1 MKDDNNEKEENKIN
15 KEKEFSFSSNQITVV
30 TNSGYK
36 LASLHLDKN
45 FFENLLVLEM
55 ELEDEFAMEKLFELI
70 KQYSIA
76 IEYYLQNDQSKAK
89 AYQNR
94 MEYLLTNKDT
104 LMQLKR
110 QNDKKNNTNN
120 TNNINTDSNEKNTK
134 MEKRRR
140 LNTKIKSQ
148 LNSKKGEIKLR
159 QDDINLEDLSK
170 KVSKFLS
177 SSSKKAEN
185 KDKGK
190 SIINEDLEKQSSNWR
205 ERLKLKKKI
214 SSDRLSIKPSGI
226 GARYQSYGVIE
237 VSPSLSDFY
246 KNQNEGKKTSPFEEL
261 YGKKESIN
269 LDKTNEN
276 KIEEIKEETNE
287 ENKINEEPNKE
298 NLNVEEKKEEKNN
311 LEENNKNEIK
321 EENINNEDKKEE
333 TEKNGNI
340 IIIEEEKEENNVND
354 KKPEENSKE
363 IKTEENKDEKKEET
377 PEDILAQKEQRKNS
391 IEKAI
396 ESSVIEPE
404 KKITEDNSQAQFL
417 FPMKRRVSLTEE
429 DLKIKP
435 DEEISTSIKS
445 QIFSLISIIS
455 DLNTKYKS
463 KDEIDNEEDEESD
476 FSNSNK
482 NLIITKPD
490 NNNSSNNL
498 DKIPAKYREIY
509 KAIEER
515 IEIYINKFNQT
526 FYQEIFEQF
535 SSGLKGLYEQKYKK
549 YIEIRNE
556 YHNQIKENEYLLE
569 IDDNLTKEK
578 KEEIQQTIE
587 SLNEEQQHQIDIVED
602 EFNKKISDK
611 LSEFKMTRF
620 KHNSGIQLLEEE
632 VKLDIY
638 SLINE
643 AF

>member
-205 ERLKLKKKI
+205 ERLKLKKK
-214 SSDRLSIKPSGI
+214 
-226 GARYQSYGVIE
+226 
-237 VSPSLSDFY
+237 
-246 KNQNEGKKTSPFEEL
+246 
-261 YGKKESIN
+261 
-269 LDKTNEN
+269 
-276 KIEEIKEETNE
+276 
-287 ENKINEEPNKE
+287 
-298 NLNVEEKKEEKNN
+298 
-311 LEENNKNEIK
+311 
-321 EENINNEDKKEE
+321 
-333 TEKNGNI
+333 
-340 IIIEEEKEENNVND
+340 
-354 KKPEENSKE
+354 
-363 IKTEENKDEKKEET
+363 
-377 PEDILAQKEQRKNS
+377 
-391 IEKAI
+391 
-396 ESSVIEPE
+396 
-404 KKITEDNSQAQFL
+404 
-417 FPMKRRVSLTEE
+417 
-429 DLKIKP
+429 
-435 DEEISTSIKS
+435 
-445 QIFSLISIIS
+445 
-455 DLNTKYKS
+455 
-463 KDEIDNEEDEESD
+463 
-476 FSNSNK
+476 
-482 NLIITKPD
+482 
-490 NNNSSNNL
+490 
-498 DKIPAKYREIY
+498 
-509 KAIEER
+509 
-515 IEIYINKFNQT
+515 
-526 FYQEIFEQF
+526 
-535 SSGLKGLYEQKYKK
+535 
-549 YIEIRNE
+549 
-556 YHNQIKENEYLLE
+556 
-569 IDDNLTKEK
+569 
-578 KEEIQQTIE
+578 
-587 SLNEEQQHQIDIVED
+587 
-602 EFNKKISDK
+602 
-611 LSEFKMTRF
+611 
-620 KHNSGIQLLEEE
+620 
-632 VKLDIY
+632 
-638 SLINE
+638 
-643 AF
+643 

>member
-120 TNNINTDSNEKNTK
+120 INTDSNEKNTK

-205 ERLKLKKKI
+205 ERLKLKKK
-214 SSDRLSIKPSGI
+214 
-226 GARYQSYGVIE
+226 
-237 VSPSLSDFY
+237 
-246 KNQNEGKKTSPFEEL
+246 
-261 YGKKESIN
+261 
-269 LDKTNEN
+269 N
-276 KIEEIKEETNE
+276 K
-287 ENKINEEPNKE
+287 
-298 NLNVEEKKEEKNN
+298 
-311 LEENNKNEIK
+311 
-321 EENINNEDKKEE
+321 
-333 TEKNGNI
+333 
-340 IIIEEEKEENNVND
+340 
-354 KKPEENSKE
+354 
-363 IKTEENKDEKKEET
+363 
-377 PEDILAQKEQRKNS
+377 
-391 IEKAI
+391 
-396 ESSVIEPE
+396 
-404 KKITEDNSQAQFL
+404 
-417 FPMKRRVSLTEE
+417 
-429 DLKIKP
+429 
-435 DEEISTSIKS
+435 
-445 QIFSLISIIS
+445 
-455 DLNTKYKS
+455 
-463 KDEIDNEEDEESD
+463 
-476 FSNSNK
+476 
-482 NLIITKPD
+482 
-490 NNNSSNNL
+490 
-498 DKIPAKYREIY
+498 
-509 KAIEER
+509 
-515 IEIYINKFNQT
+515 
-526 FYQEIFEQF
+526 
-535 SSGLKGLYEQKYKK
+535 
-549 YIEIRNE
+549 
-556 YHNQIKENEYLLE
+556 
-569 IDDNLTKEK
+569 
-578 KEEIQQTIE
+578 
-587 SLNEEQQHQIDIVED
+587 
-602 EFNKKISDK
+602 
-611 LSEFKMTRF
+611 
-620 KHNSGIQLLEEE
+620 
-632 VKLDIY
+632 
-638 SLINE
+638 
-643 AF
+643 